1 MDAHD
6 IVDQNG
12 EPIATILVKNNNRAI
27 FMLIVEE
34 SSVDLNEQCIIS
46 PN

>member
-6 IVDQNG
+6 IFSPDGDV
-12 EPIATILVKNNNRAI
+12 IATILVKAGNRAL